1 VPGKKAEMPRL
12 PRIHIKEAV
21 YLITCRGEHDESI
34 FQEKEDYKMFLDL
47 MKKYQEQ
54 YGIKIFAF
62 CLMPD
67 HLHLLVEMEKTA
79 ENAQKE
85 ESASFQNISDFMQGL
100 NNNYTKYFN
109 GRYNRKG
116 HLFRERF
123 KSALIEKES
132 SLLKMTAYLHLNPQR
147 LNEKQDAKEYPYSSY
162 QMYLYDNS
170 ANETDLGF
178 MRQAVNEALGLLN
191 NKSYAEFVSELTPE
205 EGHIIHKKLQRG
217 GILGSEEFIKRVK
230 DAVEAYQVSGETQK
244 YGIEDK
250 KSSRLYFAVGSLFL
264 IFLAGAGAVYFISIK
279 RTPPAVTVAQPP
291 AKPSLLDDFKSTEW
305 QVKLSPL
312 TGTGES
318 ADVLT
323 FAAGKFVSAKFN
335 SMGYPSTNYTVSLVN
350 NKNIVWETI
359 QSCALGTVS
368 WRGEIADG
376 KMTGI
381 MSLREEGKA
390 PQDFSFISFG
400 QRRKIQ

>member
-1 VPGKKAEMPRL
+1 M

-34 FQEKEDYKMFLDL
+34 FPEKEDYKMFLDL

-54 YGIKIFAF
+54 YNIKIFAF

-67 HLHLLVEMEKTA
+67 HLHLLVEMEKDAKA
-79 ENAQKE
+79 EEKE
-85 ESASFQNISDFMQGL
+85 ESGGFGNISDFMQGL

-109 GRYNRKG
+109 GRYDRKG

-147 LNEKQDAKEYPYSSY
+147 LNENVDAKVYPYSSY
-162 QMYLYDNS
+162 QMYLYNNS
-170 ANETDLGF
+170 ANEEDLGF

-230 DAVEAYQVSGETQK
+230 DAIEAYQASGEMQK
-244 YGIEDK
+244 YEIEDK
-250 KSSRLYFAVGSLFL
+250 KNSRLYFAVGSLFL
-264 IFLAGAGAVYFISIK
+264 ILLAGAGAVYFISIK
-279 RTPPAVTVAQPP
+279 RTPPAAPVPQIA
-291 AKPSLLDDFKSTEW
+291 AKPSLLEDFKSTEW
-305 QVKLSPL
+305 QIKLTPL
-312 TGTGES
+312 SGTGES
-318 ADVLT
+318 ADVLS
-323 FAAGKFVSAKFN
+323 FAEGKFVSAKFN
-335 SMGYPSTNYTVSLVN
+335 AVGYPSTNYTVSLVN

-359 QSCALGTVS
+359 QSAADGAVS

-376 KMTGI
+376 KMSGI
-381 MSLREEGKA
+381 MTLREKEKA
-390 PQDFSFISFG
+390 PQDFSFISIG